1 MKKYMIL
8 AVSALLFVACSNDD
22 EITKWNGEIRLC
34 TTTLLQTRAAQNIQ
48 GDQFEQN
55 EKVDIFINENVSSS
69 GYYYPQPIEY
79 TADGNGGLKT
89 YMDTPRYPTSGNDV
103 NIFGVYPNN
112 KAFNISDPYSFEVQ
126 DDQSDD
132 GNYKASD
139 LMLGAAANPVSRQ
152 AGAVA
157 VTFKHMLS
165 KININLTIGAGLNAD
180 SLVNATVHVLN
191 TMPSTTFNVQDAAIG
206 EAEGGAQS
214 DVINIIA
221 GNLPD
226 NSAAISGD
234 ALSHSAIII
243 PQRIEGGTEFI
254 QIVLH
259 WDDPSYTELTYS
271 LPKTE
276 VMEFESGKVYTYNL
290 TVNRY
295 EITATTS
302 IDNWVTGAEVTGE
315 ASN

>member
-8 AVSALLFVACSNDD
+8 AVSALLFVACSNDG
-22 EITKWNGEIRLC
+22 EIDNWNGEIRLC
-34 TTTLLQTRAAQNIQ
+34 TTTQLQTRATQELQ
-48 GDQFEQN
+48 STQFDAGE
-55 EKVDIFINENVSSS
+55 EVDIFINENVSSS

-79 TADGNGGLKT
+79 TADGNGGLNT

-126 DDQSDD
+126 YDQSDD
-132 GNYKASD
+132 DNYKASD

-180 SLVNATVHVLN
+180 SLVNATVLVLN
-191 TMPSTTFNVQDAAIG
+191 TMPSTTFNVQGAAIG
-206 EAEGGAQS
+206 DPVGGAQS

-271 LPKTE
+271 LPETE

-295 EITATTS
+295 EITATTT
-302 IDNWVTGAEVTGE
+302 ITDWVTGATITGD
-315 ASN
+315 ATN